1 MKDIAQVFRQALI
14 FNMRRCCNQMEFSQ
28 SEAVFR
34 SISDIL
40 DSNEKLLQT
49 CSATI
54 TRSIFSSLRAAN
66 NDNEGICK
74 VEELD
79 AQEKINLNLSD
90 QISWWTMLDEHT
102 PLDELLQ
109 RAEKE
114 FGQLAMPFESSDI
127 PLFEY
132 SRILAGIFCC
142 LEGAPPKAD
151 QQELMLYSIDLSGI
165 QAFLYSIGNKGALKG
180 LKTRSFYLNILM
192 VHVADMIL
200 ELCGLSRLNLIY
212 CGGGKAHLLLANQP
226 GMLQAADSIIEQ
238 VNRFL
243 QRHFGTA
250 LYLAR
255 GYAPASLREFASW
268 NGDTDCFSALF
279 RKTSAMISE
288 RKLKRYCAD
297 ELRAFNSREEDH
309 ERECVICG
317 NGSHLTERDGE
328 YVCADCLRFEQFA
341 LLLNKSNMRFA
352 IQEAPVEPFLSL
364 PGGDDLGLCALENA
378 AHPLRVYNVNMPEAH
393 SGYPLYI
400 GNYQPSANEPVTFE
414 MLGSSS
420 EGIKRLGLL
429 RMDVDNLGSMFASG
443 FYAADSE
450 HPYSKASLVRYS
462 TLSAALTQ
470 FFQYQINDMIAFK
483 RTDCSLSSAHSR
495 YVSVVYSGGDDL
507 FLIGAWN
514 DVLDAA
520 LVIHDAFCAY
530 THGKASISGGFGIF
544 GFTEPIRHMAAYCA
558 ELEDEAKQ
566 TPGKDSICL
575 FDPAWSF
582 PWKEY
587 KGMILRE
594 MLPSIESLCKHEEKG
609 NTFLYHVLEL
619 MRSIDSDPIAVARLA
634 YLLARHKPKGAA
646 ENYDTVSHCLY
657 EWALNSTHN
666 QQLQVAIQLYIYLH
680 REVISNE

>member
-1 MKDIAQVFRQALI
+1 MKEIAQVFRQAII
-14 FNMRRCCNQMEFSQ
+14 FNLRRCCNQTEYSQ

-34 SISDIL
+34 SIADIL

-49 CSATI
+49 CSAMK
-54 TRSIFSSLRAAN
+54 TRSIFSFLQAAN
-66 NDNEGICK
+66 SDKKGSCK
-74 VEELD
+74 AEELD
-79 AQEKINLNLSD
+79 TQEKTMLNLPD
-90 QISWWTMLDEHT
+90 QISHWTMLDEHT

-109 RAEKE
+109 KAEKD
-114 FGQLAMPFESSDI
+114 FGQLAMPFESGDI
-127 PLFEY
+127 PLYEH
-132 SRILAGIFCC
+132 SRVLAGIFCC
-142 LEGAPPKAD
+142 LEGAPPKGD
-151 QQELMLYSIDLSGI
+151 QQELMLYSVDLSGI

-200 ELCGLSRLNLIY
+200 ESCGLSRLNLIY

-226 GMLQAADSIIEQ
+226 GMLQTADGIIEQ
-238 VNRFL
+238 ANRFL
-243 QRHFGTA
+243 QQHFGTA

-268 NGDTDCFSALF
+268 HGDADCFPALF

-341 LLLNKSNMRFA
+341 LLLNKSNLRFA
-352 IQEAPVEPFLSL
+352 VQESPTEPFLSL
-364 PGGDDLGLCALENA
+364 PCGDDLGLCALESA

-393 SGYPLYI
+393 GGYPLYI

-414 MLGSSS
+414 LLGSSS

-470 FFQYQINDMIAFK
+470 FFQYQINDMIASQK
-483 RTDCSLSSAHSR
+483 TDCSLSSAHSR

-558 ELEDEAKQ
+558 ELEDQAKQ

-587 KGMILRE
+587 KETILGE
-594 MLPSIESLCKHEEKG
+594 MLPDIESLCEHEEKG

-634 YLLARHKPKGAA
+634 YLLARHKPKGAG